1 MSNEIENILTSIGE
15 VRGVVGSAVLTNDG
29 MVVASQLGPGV
40 LDDVVAGMSSFLIA
54 TTRRALQEAGMEQ
67 FNHFV
72 LNATHGKVVLVDI
85 GEAYLIVLT
94 NQFAS
99 IADGMPVI
107 ERAAEDLREAARI
120 EV

>member
-1 MSNEIENILTSIGE
+1 MSNEIQNILTSIGE
-15 VRGVVGSAVLTNDG
+15 VSGVVGSAVLTNDG

-40 LDDVVAGMSSFLIA
+40 LDDVVAGLSSFLIS
-54 TTRRALQEAGMEQ
+54 TTRRVLQDAGMEP
-67 FNHFV
+67 FNRFV

-94 NQFAS
+94 DHLAS
-99 IADGMPVI
+99 VADGMAVI
-107 ERAAEDLREAARI
+107 DRACEDLREAARI